1 MKIYKKQS
9 AQYTEYKLYIDT
21 TNTTISYKYHLRKPW
36 LDYEDVNC
44 WSDEPVYTRTC
55 TYEEFKV
62 DHATHQKPQDAHI
75 LYGFFDRYRKP
86 TYQHHL
92 HFPFNYNEEKVLKVT
107 GKDPVLLDIIRYT
120 KDSKAG
126 VGDVTQL
133 HGGFPVFLVAIPFKD
148 SAVEDWVFITE
159 AHETY
164 INGALVADI
173 VDVEYKKSLKDVTD
187 KYLPNIT
194 LSKEGDEITATL
206 VPAKPNVE
214 LHFETTVGTL
224 SAQRGFTDAN
234 GKVKTTITADTN
246 GKVKVGFKHFSGKA
260 EIAV

>member
-21 TNTTISYKYHLRKPW
+21 TDTTITYKYHLRKPW
-36 LDYEDVNC
+36 LGYEDSNC
-44 WSDEPVYTRTC
+44 WSDEPVYTRSC
-55 TYEEFKV
+55 TYDEFKI

-75 LYGFFDRYRKP
+75 LYGLFDRYRKP
-86 TYQHHL
+86 TYEHYL
-92 HFPFNYNEEKVLKVT
+92 DFPNKKDEDTLKVM

-148 SAVEDWVFITE
+148 SLVEDWVFITE

-164 INGALVADI
+164 VNGSLVTDT

-194 LSKEGDEITATL
+194 LSKESNEITATL
-206 VPAKPNVE
+206 VPAKANVE
-214 LHFETTVGTL
+214 LYFDTTVGTL
-224 SAQRGFTDAN
+224 SVQRGFTDAN
-234 GKVKTTITADTN
+234 GKTKTTVTADVN